1 MSRAR
6 KVMLL
11 GEIGVGKSS
20 LARRLVFDKFSR
32 EYKPTIGVE
41 VYRYDIPAAAL
52 GGPKSLVEPLSLILW
67 DTDGNFGDAIFRH
80 VYIKQAAAAVIVGD
94 QSRPDTI
101 DAMLRLAR
109 GFADVLPG
117 RAIHFVLNKDDLAD
131 AAGGSDAEGRLT
143 TPQIA
148 GLGPIPFIKTSAMS
162 GAMVEQA
169 FIATA
174 KAILRRGH

>member
-32 EYKPTIGVE
+32 DYKPTIGVE
-41 VYRYDIPAAAL
+41 VYRYEVPAVAA
-52 GGPKSLVEPLSLILW
+52 GEAMSLILW

-101 DAMLRLAR
+101 TAMLRLAR
-109 GFADVLPG
+109 GFAEVLPG
-117 RAIHFVLNKDDLAD
+117 RAIHFVLNKDDLVD
-131 AAGGSDAEGRLT
+131 ASAGAEAEGILSS
-143 TPQIA
+143 PKVA
-148 GLGPIPFIKTSAMS
+148 ELGPVPTIKTSAMS
-162 GAMVEQA
+162 GAHVEQA
-169 FIATA
+169 FISTA
-174 KAILRRGH
+174 RAILRRGH

>member
-20 LARRLVFDKFSR
+20 LARRLVFDRFSG

-41 VYRYDIPAAAL
+41 VYRYDIPATAL
-52 GGPKSLVEPLSLILW
+52 GGEAASLILW

-80 VYIKQAAAAVIVGD
+80 VYIKQASAAVIVAD
-94 QSRPDTI
+94 KSRPDTI

-109 GFADVLPG
+109 GFAEVMPG
-117 RAIHFVLNKDDLAD
+117 RAIHFIINKDDLAVD
-131 AAGGSDAEGRLT
+131 DDPAHVDERVLT
-143 TPQIA
+143 AQIPQM
-148 GLGPIPFIKTSAMS
+148 GPAPLIRTSARD
-162 GAMVEQA
+162 GTHVEQA

-174 KAILRRGH
+174 KAIIRRGH

>member
-20 LARRLVFDKFSR
+20 LARRLVFDRFSS

-41 VYRYDIPAAAL
+41 VMRYNIPADAL
-52 GGPKSLVEPLSLILW
+52 DGEGASLILW

-80 VYIKQAAAAVIVGD
+80 VYLKQASAAIIVAD
-94 QSRPDTI
+94 KTRPDTI

-109 GFADVLPG
+109 GFAEVMPG
-117 RAIHFVLNKDDLAD
+117 RAMHFIINKDDLPVEDD
-131 AAGGSDAEGRLT
+131 AIRIDDHVRSAPI
-143 TPQIA
+143 PQTSAVPLIRTSALA
-148 GLGPIPFIKTSAMS
+148 GLH
-162 GAMVEQA
+162 VEEA

-174 KAILRRGH
+174 KAIFRRGH

>member
-32 EYKPTIGVE
+32 DYKPTIGVE
-41 VYRYDIPAAAL
+41 VYRYDVPAAAL
-52 GGPKSLVEPLSLILW
+52 GEPMSLILW

-109 GFADVLPG
+109 GFAEVLPG
-117 RAIHFVLNKDDLAD
+117 RAIHFVLNKDDLVDPAAAAD
-131 AAGGSDAEGRLT
+131 AESRLVST
-143 TPQIA
+143 QVSE
-148 GLGPIPFIKTSAMS
+148 LGPVPSIKTSAMS
-162 GAMVEQA
+162 GSHVEQA
-169 FIATA
+169 FISTA